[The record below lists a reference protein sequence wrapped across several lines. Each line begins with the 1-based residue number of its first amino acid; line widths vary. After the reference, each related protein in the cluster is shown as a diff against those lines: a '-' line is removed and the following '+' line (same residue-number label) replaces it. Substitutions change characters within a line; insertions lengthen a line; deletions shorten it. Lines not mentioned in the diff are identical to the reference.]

1 MKNAKIILRINQEL
15 DNNTIKR
22 SGSLLQNKSKSS
34 TIVWRQKSL
43 SSM

>member
-1 MKNAKIILRINQEL
+1 MKNAKIILRTNQEL

-22 SGSLLQNKSKSS
+22 SGSSLQNKNKSS
-34 TIVWRQKSL
+34 TIVWRQKSP